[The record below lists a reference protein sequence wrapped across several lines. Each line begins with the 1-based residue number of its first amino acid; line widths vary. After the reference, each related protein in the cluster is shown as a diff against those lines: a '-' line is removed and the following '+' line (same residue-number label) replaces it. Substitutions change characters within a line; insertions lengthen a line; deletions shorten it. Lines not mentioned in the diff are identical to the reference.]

1 MISDKG
7 FGELA
12 KGVPKKEDLQ
22 ELDMESFCLSGLG
35 KGQTNV
41 VFNSLRNLC
50 RYMYD
55 YFEAQKDGKDFVYCQ
70 KDEETGKVIKVTIH
84 EEKQ

>member
-12 KGVPKKEDLQ
+12 NGVPRKEDLQ
-22 ELDMESFCLSGLG
+22 ELDMESYCLPGLG

-84 EEKQ
+84 EEK

>member
-12 KGVPKKEDLQ
+12 KDIPKKEDLE
-22 ELDMESFCLSGLG
+22 ELDMESYCLPGLG
-35 KGQTNV
+35 KGQTNA

-55 YFEAQKDGKDFVYCQ
+55 YFETQKDGKDFVYCQ
-70 KDEETGKVIKVTIH
+70 KDEETGQVIKVTISK
-84 EEKQ
+84 EN